1 MNLKIKLTLIT
12 LLFNIV
18 LFAQGSFDLN
28 GVASSKSEKTEK
40 KNKNNKFKLPNIDLS
55 HWSITTPEPNKK
67 GNATTIDPPEI
78 LNYAT
83 DPRLIPYMYNDSID
97 GSLVFHSMPT
107 SATTGNTK
115 FSRSELREQLVSG
128 NNDVNWTFKQGGKMK
143 GRLAMSEVSKDKEGN
158 YHKVIIMQIHGRL
171 TDQQRDLIGQ
181 KDNNAP
187 PVLKIYWQDGKVRV
201 KTKELKNLDATNEEM
216 LHESAWVD
224 DQGYTFKE
232 EVGFNSFILEVEV
245 SEGKIVVSLN
255 NSEFQV
261 YENIH
266 LKKWGIFENYF
277 KAGNYFQS
285 RDEGAFAKVKYYNLT
300 VSH

>member
-1 MNLKIKLTLIT
+1 
-12 LLFNIV
+12 
-18 LFAQGSFDLN
+18 
-28 GVASSKSEKTEK
+28 
-40 KNKNNKFKLPNIDLS
+40 
-55 HWSITTPEPNKK
+55 
-67 GNATTIDPPEI
+67 
-78 LNYAT
+78 
-83 DPRLIPYMYNDSID
+83 
-97 GSLVFHSMPT
+97 
-107 SATTGNTK
+107 
-115 FSRSELREQLVSG
+115 
-128 NNDVNWTFKQGGKMK
+128 
-143 GRLAMSEVSKDKEGN
+143 MSEVSKDKEGN

-201 KTKELKNLDATNEEM
+201 KTKELKNLDATNDEM

-285 RDEGAFAKVKYYNLT
+285 RDEGAFAKVKYFNLA